1 MAHHYY
7 SSSCIHFFSVSEKV
21 KSHQKFKIIVI
32 CLSVFCLTGLQ
43 AQQSVNSS
51 GSIASGSGGS
61 MNYSLGQVN
70 NQTYTGTNGSIVEGV
85 QQPYIISVV
94 TSIEEAKDIALS
106 VYPNPTTN
114 FLQLIVDCEK
124 LKDLHYQLFDTGG
137 KVVRNEKVTDN
148 QTGIVMD
155 NLIPATY
162 FLKVIHK
169 NKAIKIFKIIK
180 N

>member
-1 MAHHYY
+1 MKY
-7 SSSCIHFFSVSEKV
+7 IRIKLISV
-21 KSHQKFKIIVI
+21 F
-32 CLSVFCLTGLQ
+32 LSVFCLTGLQ

-51 GSIASGSGGS
+51 GSIASGSGGR

-70 NQTYTGTNGSIVEGV
+70 NQTYTGTNGSIMEGV

-94 TSIEEAKDIALS
+94 TSIEEANDIALS

-137 KVVRNEKVTDN
+137 KILQNEKITNN
-148 QTGIVMD
+148 QTGIAMD
-155 NLIPATY
+155 NLIPAIY
-162 FLKVIHK
+162 FLKVIYK